1 MAQIRLKTKTPAE
14 VRRTLSRVMN
24 MVVNGELDTKTANTI
39 ILGCNAILS
48 AIRKDEQE
56 KQIEELANLLEELTN
71 AKLG

>member
-1 MAQIRLKTKTPAE
+1 MGKHRLKLDSRTNIK
-14 VRRTLSRVMN
+14 RTLTKISN

-71 AKLG
+71 AKLE

>member
-24 MVVNGELDTKTANTI
+24 MVVNGEMDTKIANTI

-48 AIRKDEQE
+48 SIRKDEQE
-56 KQIEELANLLEELTN
+56 KQIEELATLLEELTN
-71 AKLG
+71 EKTR